1 MQVVTLAQLRARIVT
16 EGDGPPRLVV
26 VLLHGFGAP
35 GDDLVSLAEWI
46 DLPGVA
52 WVFPEAPLALGGMYG
67 DARAWW
73 MIDMARLDRDVA
85 RGAHSDR
92 SEEIP
97 EGMAEARGQLIALLD
112 AVRDELGV
120 ADERVVLG
128 GFSQGAMLSLDV
140 ALRTERAF
148 AGLLLLSGTLLARQ
162 EWAPRMA
169 ARAGL
174 RVLQSHGRRDAILPW
189 AAAET
194 LRDLLVAAGWRL
206 DWIPFEGGHELPP
219 PLLEELAEFLGE
231 RAATA

>member
-1 MQVVTLAQLRARIVT
+1 MKVVTLAQLRARIVT